1 MPTVLFRGLVQC
13 CDDSKSARPLLREK
27 AEHFAKGRLR
37 SAALSMITKISD
49 RATNEHIRLNAKW
62 QIAAL
67 QYDLEKATILKQQT
81 MVAKEARQRAKRHR
95 GNTKQWRT
103 HNLL

>member
-1 MPTVLFRGLVQC
+1 MDLNPACEECLQ
-13 CDDSKSARPLLREK
+13 LLR
-27 AEHFAKGRLR
+27 AY
-37 SAALSMITKISD
+37 SI
-49 RATNEHIRLNAKW
+49 ATNEHIRLNAKW